1 MVGVQREV
9 YAPTMGQADPRI
21 RNLAVGLPVRD
32 GHVLVQEFGGAE
44 GEPSFV
50 RAIGGGIEFGERA
63 ADALRREFR
72 EELGVEVTSERLLA
86 VTENIFTFLGVPG
99 HEIVHIFAVEC
110 PALAVWSLDDRVGVN
125 DDPSTVAWHRLDALG
140 DEGLPFYPQGALE
153 AARSM
158 LERGSVARA

>member
-1 MVGVQREV
+1 
-9 YAPTMGQADPRI
+9 MGQADPRI

-44 GEPSFV
+44 GEPPFV

-72 EELGVEVTSERLLA
+72 EELGVEVTGERLLA

-110 PALAVWSLDDRVGVN
+110 ADLEAWPLDARIKVI
-125 DDPSTVAWHRLDALG
+125 DDQSIVAWHRLDALG
-140 DEGLPFYPQGALE
+140 GEGVPFYPDGALD
-153 AARSM
+153 AARA
-158 LERGSVARA
+158 L